1 MCYMMD
7 YSRAS
12 DVPCGG
18 LKCMYEMGGKMLCAA
33 VNPYLSRNDRDYT
46 VQVNCWIL

>member
-1 MCYMMD
+1 MMD

-18 LKCMYEMGGKMLCAA
+18 LKGMYEVGGKMLCAA
-33 VNPYLSRNDRDYT
+33 VHPYLSRNNSDYAA
-46 VQVNCWIL
+46 QVNCWIL